1 MTIESRIELL
11 QNPVV
16 RLVLTDTL
24 DDAGALLQRFQE
36 VDSFNAYVHERMPVV
51 LIAMLIM
58 FFISLGCVMGIVT
71 LLPDMHWLFVLPILL
86 LLPIVL
92 AGSLFVQFHVFFS
105 WLEGRSME
113 RALAP
118 RHRSPRGVIG
128 AWLQMKLNLD
138 PGPFPSVPWIPVAIF
153 LLAPMLMLASSW
165 RNAAIAFIL
174 LGILMP
180 IAYALLDR

>member
-1 MTIESRIELL
+1 MTIESRIEFLR
-11 QNPVV
+11 NPIV

-24 DDAGALLQRFQE
+24 DDARALLRRFQE
-36 VDSFNAYVHERMPVV
+36 VDSFNSYVHERMPLV

-58 FFISLGCVMGIVT
+58 FLISIGCVMGIVT
-71 LLPDMHWLFVLPILL
+71 LLPDMHWVFVLPLLL

-92 AGSLFVQFHVFFS
+92 AGSFFIQVYVFFS

-118 RHRSPRGVIG
+118 RHKAPRGALATWIRT
-128 AWLQMKLNLD
+128 KLNLD
-138 PGPFPSVPWIPVAIF
+138 LGPFPSVPWLPAAILF
-153 LLAPMLMLASSW
+153 IAPLLMLASSW
-165 RNAAIAFIL
+165 RNAAVAFVI

>member
-1 MTIESRIELL
+1 MTTESRIELL

-16 RLVLTDTL
+16 RLLFTDTL
-24 DDAGALLQRFQE
+24 DDARALLRRFQD
-36 VDSFNAYVHERMPVV
+36 VNSFNAYVHERMPLV

-58 FFISLGCVMGIVT
+58 FLISIGCVMGIVT
-71 LLPDMHWLFVLPILL
+71 LLPDMHWVFVLPMLL

-92 AGSLFVQFHVFFS
+92 AGSFFIQVYVFFS

-118 RHRSPRGVIG
+118 RHKAPRGVLASWIRT
-128 AWLQMKLNLD
+128 KLNLD
-138 PGPFPSVPWIPVAIF
+138 LGPFPSVPWLPAAILF
-153 LLAPMLMLASSW
+153 IAPLLMLAYSW
-165 RNAAIAFIL
+165 RNAAMGFIVL
-174 LGILMP
+174 AILMP